1 MLTAATVGA
10 YLEEKGLL
18 APGAP
23 VEVTELGGGVSN
35 IVLGVEADGL
45 SCVVKQSL
53 PRLRVA
59 DEWLAKRERAVTEA
73 CALELAAALMPDAVP
88 RVLELDREACAF
100 TIERAPRDWQTWK
113 DDLLEGRADQAVARR
128 VGLLLAAWHEGTTDV
143 ATAQAFA
150 DREGFDQLRLDPYYR
165 TIMRAHPDLAGAVGA
180 YADRLL
186 GPGRCLVHGDYSPK
200 NILVGPERLWLI
212 DFEVTHFGEPSFDLA
227 FMLNHLFL
235 KALHR
240 PGTTAGYLACAQAFW
255 TAYTDAVPDPLAPDT
270 TAVFGQVGCLMMARV
285 DGKSPAEY
293 LSAEERTRARSLGRQ
308 LLTNPPDDIA
318 DVFEAVGTAAAG

>member
-18 APGAP
+18 APGASA
-23 VEVTELGGGVSN
+23 EVAELGGGVSN

-45 SCVVKQSL
+45 SCVVKQSF

-73 CALELAAALMPDAVP
+73 CALELAAALMPEAVP

-113 DDLLEGRADQAVARR
+113 DDLLEGRADQTVAHR
-128 VGLLLAAWHEGTTDV
+128 VGLLLAAWHGGTTDV
-143 ATAQAFA
+143 ATARHSPTAR
-150 DREGFDQLRLDPYYR
+150 DSTSYGSIPTT

-200 NILVGPERLWLI
+200 NVLVGPERLWLI

-240 PGTTAGYLACAQAFW
+240 PGTTAGYLACARAFW
-255 TAYTDAVPDPLAPDT
+255 TAYADAVPDPLAPDT
-270 TAVFGQVGCLMMARV
+270 TAVFGQVGCLMIARV

-293 LSAEERTRARSLGRQ
+293 LSVEERTRARSLGRQ
-308 LLTNPPDDIA
+308 LLTDPPDDTA
-318 DVFEAVGTAAAG
+318 DLFEAVETAAAG